1 MILIVQVLGG
11 FMIDITKQRLRE
23 QKLRRN
29 ERRFR
34 EIARAIHELVYSW
47 NRETGAVVW
56 YGDIDKC
63 LGYGPGEAPKS
74 MEAVMAR
81 VHPDDQSRVNT
92 AIAQHREEG
101 KPFAVEYRMKC
112 KDGTYRLADTAKR

>member
-1 MILIVQVLGG
+1 
-11 FMIDITKQRLRE
+11 MIDITKQRLRE

-92 AIAQHREEG
+92 AIAQHREKG